1 MKYKICKETIEKL
14 IEIYRDNEKIL
25 KTIEMCLASFGEYH
39 DAILKMEL
47 WMKVYSKAVTGGEYK
62 DAVSKLDSSRTVLHN
77 SVIGNVS
84 LLNRLADNNN
94 LPAVYGGT
102 VSRDKPFR
110 RELADAVL
118 EYVEEIVRGRR

>member
-1 MKYKICKETIEKL
+1 MNYKICKETIEKL
-14 IEIYRDNEKIL
+14 IEIYRDNEKLL
-25 KTIEMCLASFGEYH
+25 KTIEMCLASFREYH
-39 DAILKMEL
+39 GAILKMEL

-84 LLNRLADNNN
+84 LLNRLAENNN

-102 VSRDKPFR
+102 VSREKPFR